1 MDPRTPKVSYVLSP
15 LDGVLSHLTDENM
28 EARKDSLAHFGVCVC
43 VGMGVGW
50 LRA

>member
-1 MDPRTPKVSYVLSP
+1 MPKVSYVLSP
-15 LDGVLSHLTDENM
+15 LDGVLPHLTGSKNM

-43 VGMGVGW
+43 VGRGMGW